1 MSEPKPIRQTTP
13 LLNRTNVRK
22 RVLKVCETKH
32 NGMLTRV
39 SDDFYP
45 KAEAALIRWMND
57 YVHRLPTGAKHG
69 NLVLKRGIAAL
80 DSELVSWCQDCILN
94 FRTQKIK
101 PKLVHVRLLNEDG
114 NVLHGWSFANAIPVK
129 WRMGAFNA
137 QKNEVALETIELS
150 YSYWERERP

>member
-1 MSEPKPIRQTTP
+1 MPDKDLYPPSAFYFKVTFAGIKAAADSSFQEVSGIEATLDTEPVKEGGENDMVYRMPK
-13 LLNRTNVRK
+13 NV
-22 RVLKVCETKH
+22 TF
-32 NGMLTRV
+32 T
-39 SDDFYP
+39 
-45 KAEAALIRWMND
+45 
-57 YVHRLPTGAKHG
+57 

-80 DSELVSWCQDCILN
+80 DSELLSWCQDCILN
-94 FRTQKIK
+94 FRTKKPK

-150 YSYWERERP
+150 YSYWERERL